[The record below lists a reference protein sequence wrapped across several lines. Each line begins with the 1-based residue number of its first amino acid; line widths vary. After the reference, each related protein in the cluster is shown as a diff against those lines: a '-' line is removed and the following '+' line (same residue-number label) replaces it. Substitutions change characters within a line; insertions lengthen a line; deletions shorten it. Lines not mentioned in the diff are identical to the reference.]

1 MGSNY
6 AVAKRPTRG
15 KRLSAGGE
23 PHREPGKWVF
33 TSVNTT
39 RVRTA
44 LKSNQSAERPAEWR
58 QPSPADMDCRCSTC
72 RSRGRTTL
80 CSVQSK
86 RFQAQSHADARSTS
100 GFLDRSRVAYTI
112 AVRHRE
118 IPADGVDHRSD
129 DSFQVR
135 SDRPTC
141 FEYRTPQVA
150 ERLYAIGDQGNDERD
165 RAVAFRSFSADGL
178 APRNPPQLQLSK
190 GI

>member
-86 RFQAQSHADARSTS
+86 RFQAQSHADARSLLD
-100 GFLDRSRVAYTI
+100 FLIGHAWLTRLLFVTGKYPPMASIIVATIHFRFDPIDRHVLNTALR
-112 AVRHRE
+112 R
-118 IPADGVDHRSD
+118 
-129 DSFQVR
+129 
-135 SDRPTC
+135 
-141 FEYRTPQVA
+141 
-150 ERLYAIGDQGNDERD
+150 
-165 RAVAFRSFSADGL
+165 
-178 APRNPPQLQLSK
+178 
-190 GI
+190 